1 MSTEVLPITLANS
14 SGSMGVTATASS
26 GLIPGGEGDQI
37 RIYNAGP
44 NLVAVTTSNG
54 VGITTSIPI
63 FPVAGASPS
72 PVNGVGSVIAVGA
85 TEVFSIKSCDTIN
98 AICPTAGTAVL
109 YYSRGK
115 GN

>member
-1 MSTEVLPITLANS
+1 
-14 SGSMGVTATASS
+14 MGVTAAASS
-26 GLIPGGEGDQI
+26 GVIPGGEGEQL

-44 NLVAVTTSNG
+44 NLVAVTTSTG
-54 VGITTSIPI
+54 VGTGTSIPV

-85 TEVFSIKSCDTIN
+85 TEVFSTKTCDTIN
-98 AICPTAGTAVL
+98 AICPATGTAVL